1 MAPSEPWKPKTEA
14 EEESFTK
21 LMEWLDK
28 PSNFDMKKPDGQ
40 PAFLCR
46 TEFTPPMLQE
56 ALIHVLD
63 TLPKRQRDFEKFC
76 EITYQWP
83 KIDREDLAKRMGLD
97 VDFNDENLCLDAEM
111 GDIDYADKIRAVD
124 LSKYPKFRRT
134 LAMMATLSQRLIKPC
149 AEVAKEIGIAQGD
162 IERDIA
168 EG

>member
-1 MAPSEPWKPKTEA
+1 MAPSEPWKPTTEA
-14 EEESFTK
+14 EEKSFGK

-28 PSNFDMKKPDGQ
+28 PGNFDMMKPDGQ

-76 EITYQWP
+76 QMTYQWP
-83 KIDREDLAKRMGLD
+83 KINREDLAKRMGLD
-97 VDFNDENLCLDAEM
+97 VDFNDDNLCLDAEM
-111 GDIDYADKIRAVD
+111 GDVNYADKIRAVD

-134 LAMMATLSQRLIKPC
+134 LAMMATLNQRLIKPC
-149 AEVAKEIGIAQGD
+149 AELAKEIGIAQGD
-162 IERDIA
+162 IERETA